1 MGARDRHVRSGA
13 SPYPGLVLLLTDP
26 AVAAVRVLECGED
39 LVDLRETPEL
49 RVDPRKQDG
58 DGAWARVRTGILDRL
73 LVAQQALP
81 PTVRLLI
88 IEGHRPAALQ
98 RHYFDS
104 HRADLARAHPDWS
117 PRRLDAEASMH
128 VSPLEVAP
136 HPCGSAVD
144 LTLTDNGDELDL
156 GTAVNA
162 TPEVSAHACFTAAD
176 NIPTGAREWRRVL
189 CEALSG
195 AGLVN
200 YPPEWWHW
208 SYGDRYWAAVT
219 GSECSIYAPR

>member
-1 MGARDRHVRSGA
+1 M
-13 SPYPGLVLLLTDP
+13 LTDP

-39 LVDLRETPEL
+39 FVDLREIPAL
-49 RVDPRKQDG
+49 RVDPRKQDD
-58 DGAWARVRTGILDRL
+58 DGAWARVRTGVLDRL
-73 LVAQQALP
+73 LVAQRALP

-88 IEGHRPAALQ
+88 IEGYRPAALQ

-104 HRADLARAHPDWS
+104 HRADLARVHPDWS
-117 PRRLDAEASMH
+117 PRRLDAVASMH
-128 VSPLEVAP
+128 VSPPEVAP
-136 HPCGSAVD
+136 HPCGAAVD

-162 TPEVSAHACFTAAD
+162 TPTDSANACFTAAD
-176 NIPTGAREWRRVL
+176 NIPTGARDCRRVL
-189 CEALSG
+189 CEALSD

-219 GSECSIYAPR
+219 GAACSIYAPR